1 MIYLLWASVICTWEL
16 KGGGGGLATKD
27 KRAPSILKVVQTV
40 GWIFALTNIKN
51 CKNKEGGGRFFGK
64 F

>member
-1 MIYLLWASVICTWEL
+1 MGECDLY
-16 KGGGGGLATKD
+16 KGDGGRVGLANKD

-51 CKNKEGGGRFFGK
+51 CKN
-64 F
+64 

>member
-1 MIYLLWASVICTWEL
+1 MGECDLY
-16 KGGGGGLATKD
+16 KGDGGRGGLSNKD

-51 CKNKEGGGRFFGK
+51 CQNYGGGRVFWK

>member
-1 MIYLLWASVICTWEL
+1 MLYITNDTNDIFVMGECNLY
-16 KGGGGGLATKD
+16 KGVGVGLATKD

-51 CKNKEGGGRFFGK
+51 CKN
-64 F
+64 